1 MKQHLANLQTEVWAL
16 LDHQA
21 WQANNTH
28 KHTRFPESS
37 VGEQSS
43 CNAGGPAL
51 IPGSWRFAG
60 ERTGYPLQYSW
71 VSLVAKLVKNRCSAG
86 DLCSIPGLGRSPG
99 GGKGYPSPVFW
110 PGEFHEIAN
119 MEKSMGS
126 QSRTWLKDFHKH
138 TSKDQSPL
146 NQIIRTAWV
155 TYVTVIHTINSCF

>member
-28 KHTRFPESS
+28 KHTSFPDSS

-51 IPGSWRFAG
+51 IPGSGRFAG
-60 ERTGYPLQYSW
+60 EGTGYPLQYSW

-99 GGKGYPSPVFW
+99 GGKGYPLQYSGLENSMRSQTWRSPWDRRVGHDWKTFTNILAKISHLWIRSSELPEW
-110 PGEFHEIAN
+110 P
-119 MEKSMGS
+119 M
-126 QSRTWLKDFHKH
+126 
-138 TSKDQSPL
+138 
-146 NQIIRTAWV
+146 
-155 TYVTVIHTINSCF
+155 